1 MRYPILRVVEDD
13 HVDRLQVEGPK
24 WPSRGVLMTRTLL
37 STVLECRFLLTR
49 FYYVNV
55 FDSYYSNVI
64 LTPVMVALARV
75 FTSSHSE
82 QSS

>member
-1 MRYPILRVVEDD
+1 MAEL
-13 HVDRLQVEGPK
+13 
-24 WPSRGVLMTRTLL
+24 SRTNDSNTSKYLLNRTLL
-37 STVLECRFLLTR
+37 LTR
-49 FYYVNV
+49 LYYVN
-55 FDSYYSNVI
+55 DIASPDSNVR